1 MTGKGSK
8 LSKRKGKVK
17 VSVNLIT
24 QFEIIGKKL
33 YLPIVATIKYEQN
46 ERYRTFNYKLL
57 KLKLRACKR
66 VVVCFYP
73 FNLLTYD

>member
-66 VVVCFYP
+66 VVVMFLP
-73 FNLLTYD
+73 V

>member
-1 MTGKGSK
+1 M
-8 LSKRKGKVK
+8 
-17 VSVNLIT
+17 NLIS

-46 ERYRTFNYKLL
+46 ERYWTFNCKLL

-66 VVVCFYP
+66 VVVMFLP
-73 FNLLTYD
+73 V